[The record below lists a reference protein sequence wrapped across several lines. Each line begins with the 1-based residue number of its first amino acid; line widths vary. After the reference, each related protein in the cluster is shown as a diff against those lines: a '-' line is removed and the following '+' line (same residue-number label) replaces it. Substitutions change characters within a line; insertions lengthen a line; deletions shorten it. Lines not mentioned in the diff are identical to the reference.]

1 MGGDSITPFL
11 STQTCSFYEPPLD
24 LGRLPTRRQ
33 CVWDVHIAGLRYL
46 HGRLFV
52 HFQFAGAGFYTPVPL
67 RLKNTWVH
75 RGVAHTVWEWLYCEF
90 SCLKGQISHGCDK
103 NTLRESCV
111 TDLHERLSE
120 SFSPDLLSDLGQ
132 WRSSLTTIHQITR
145 LFKLTVFASIA
156 RMPTRS
162 TSFIAATM
170 CFFKGAHTHTA
181 KTKACILF

>member
-1 MGGDSITPFL
+1 MGRSHHPSRAWDTSMDGSLCTSSLQVLDFIRLCHSGLKTPEL
-11 STQTCSFYEPPLD
+11 TEAWPTQCEND
-24 LGRLPTRRQ
+24 
-33 CVWDVHIAGLRYL
+33 
-46 HGRLFV
+46 
-52 HFQFAGAGFYTPVPL
+52 
-67 RLKNTWVH
+67 
-75 RGVAHTVWEWLYCEF
+75 YCEF

-103 NTLRESCV
+103 NALRESCV

-132 WRSSLTTIHQITR
+132 WRSILTTIHQITR

-170 CFFKGAHTHTA
+170 CFFKGAHTHIA